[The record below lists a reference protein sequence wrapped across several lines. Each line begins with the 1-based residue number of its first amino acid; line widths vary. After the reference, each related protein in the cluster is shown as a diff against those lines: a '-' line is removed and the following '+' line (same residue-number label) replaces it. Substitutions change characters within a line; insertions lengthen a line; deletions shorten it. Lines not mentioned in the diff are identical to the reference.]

1 MTFEHYLALFIAM
14 FLVAVIPGPGVFA
27 ITSASIARG
36 LKQGVNMTVGL
47 LLADYLFILLAI
59 SGLAVVAEVLGSAFV
74 IIKYLCAA
82 YLIWMG
88 ISLLRAKP
96 GTSIAEPKMQSTQ
109 SAVLSGFL
117 LTLSNPKA
125 IVFYVALFPTFV
137 AIENM
142 TYPDILGIMACATL
156 AFGSVNLGYVYLGSQ
171 ARKLLTTPRRLT
183 LLNRCAGSVLA
194 ASGVTVAVR

>member
-1 MTFEHYLALFIAM
+1 MTFEHYMALFIAM
-14 FLVAVIPGPGVFA
+14 FVVAIIPGPAVFA
-27 ITSASIARG
+27 ITSASLASGCKRG
-36 LKQGVNMTVGL
+36 IFMTAGL
-47 LLADYLFILLAI
+47 LLADYVFILLAI
-59 SGLAVVAEVLGSAFV
+59 SGLAVVAEVLGGAFV

-88 ISLLRAKP
+88 ISLLLAKP
-96 GTSIAEPKMQSTQ
+96 GASATDTATHSTQ

-137 AIENM
+137 AIESM
-142 TYPDILGIMACATL
+142 TYTDILGIMACATL
-156 AFGSVNLGYVYLGSQ
+156 AFGSVNLGYVYLGGQ
-171 ARKLLTTPRRLT
+171 AKKLISTPRRLT
-183 LLNRCAGSVLA
+183 MLNRCAGSVLA

>member
-14 FLVAVIPGPGVFA
+14 FLVAVIPGPAVLA
-27 ITSASIARG
+27 ITSASVASGYKRG
-36 LKQGVNMTVGL
+36 ISMTLGL
-47 LLADYLFILLAI
+47 LLADYVFILLAI
-59 SGLAVVAEVLGSAFV
+59 SGLAVVAEVLGGAFV

-88 ISLLRAKP
+88 VSLLLSKPDTTAKDTATP
-96 GTSIAEPKMQSTQ
+96 STH
-109 SAVLSGFL
+109 SAILSGFL

-137 AIENM
+137 AIESM
-142 TYPDILGIMACATL
+142 TYMDILGIMACATL

-171 ARKLLTTPRRLT
+171 ARKLISTPKRLT
-183 LLNRCAGSVLA
+183 VLNRCAGSVLA
-194 ASGVTVAVR
+194 ASGVTVALR